1 MAKIKEIE
9 LPIIGMHCSA
19 CVASVEKALSQ
30 RVDGVQSASVNL
42 ATESAR
48 VSYDENMTSVEK
60 LIEAVGETG
69 FRALPPEQ
77 ESEERLE
84 REHEVK
90 DRWRR
95 LIFGVVLTLPLF
107 VLHLTH
113 AAGYHLPGISLAVL
127 AWIQFA
133 LSLPVQIYS
142 GMPFY
147 QGAYKS
153 IRSGSASMDVLVALG
168 STVAFVYSAVILF
181 LSAYGEY
188 TLYFETSAMIITL
201 ITLGKWLE
209 VRARGQA
216 AGSLRKLLELAPQN
230 AVLIS
235 EQDGS
240 LKDVLVKDIKKDDLV
255 LVKPG
260 TKVPTDGVIEEG
272 ESALDESMVTGES
285 VPVEKKPGDKV
296 IGATINSSGTL
307 RVRVKGV
314 GGETVLAQIVDLVK
328 RAQGEKAPV
337 QRLADKVSSV
347 FVPVIVA
354 IALLTF
360 SGWWIGAGDPVHA
373 LVRMVAVLVIACPC
387 ALGLAVPTAVM
398 VAMGKSAGKGILF
411 KSTEAIE
418 IARKVNTVLLDKTGT
433 LTKGKPR
440 VLDYVVL
447 AGNDKGKILSYVA
460 AIESQSEHP
469 LARAIVG
476 FAENS
481 DVARMDASEV
491 VAESGFGVSAQVE
504 NKKVQVG
511 KLEWLEGSVPNSE
524 EAKKL
529 VSQHKLSVSSTIVAI
544 AVDSQISALFFIGDE
559 LKDGA
564 HSCIKELHRMD
575 KQVVLVTGDRAEVA
589 QKVASELGIDQ
600 VEAGVLPQ
608 DKDSIVARYQDD
620 GGRVAMVGDGINDA
634 PALARADIG
643 VAIGTGTDVAIQA
656 SDITLVN
663 GELES
668 LIRAFRVSEATMSTI
683 RQNLFWAFFYNAA
696 LVPLAA
702 GAFIRAGFLP
712 SFLSD
717 MHPALAAGAMAFS
730 SVTVVLNS
738 LRLSRKIF

>member
-1 MAKIKEIE
+1 MSRIREIE

-19 CVASVEKALSQ
+19 CVASVEKALNQ

-42 ATESAR
+42 TTESAR
-48 VSYDENMTSVEK
+48 VSYDENLVSVDR
-60 LIEAVGETG
+60 LIEAVAESGY
-69 FRALPPEQ
+69 RALPPEQ

-90 DRWRR
+90 DRRRR
-95 LIFGVVLTLPLF
+95 LIFGAAFTFPLF
-107 VLHLTH
+107 VLHLAH
-113 AAGYHLPGISLAVL
+113 AAGYHFSGVSFAAL
-127 AWIQFA
+127 AWIQFI
-133 LSLPVQIYS
+133 LSLPVQLYS

-153 IRSGSASMDVLVALG
+153 IKSGGASMDVLVALG
-168 STVAFVYSAVILF
+168 STVAFVYSAAILF

-216 AGSLRKLLELAPQN
+216 AGSLRKLLELAPQK
-230 AVLIS
+230 AVLID

-240 LKDVLVKDIKKDDLV
+240 FKDVQVKNLKKEDLV

-260 TKVPTDGVIEEG
+260 AKVPTDGVIEEG

-314 GGETVLAQIVDLVK
+314 GGETVLAQIIELVK
-328 RAQGEKAPV
+328 RAQGEKSPV
-337 QRLADKVSSV
+337 QRLADKVSAV

-354 IALLTF
+354 IALITF
-360 SGWWIGAGDPVHA
+360 FGWWLGAGDPVHA

-398 VAMGKSAGKGILF
+398 VSMGKSAGKGILF
-411 KSTEAIE
+411 KNTEAIE
-418 IARKVNTVLLDKTGT
+418 IARKVDTVLLDKTGT
-433 LTKGKPR
+433 LTRGEPR

-447 AGNDKGKILSYVA
+447 GGSENNTALAYA
-460 AIESQSEHP
+460 AAVESQSEHP
-469 LARAIVG
+469 LARAIVR
-476 FAENS
+476 FAESMKIDGSN
-481 DVARMDASEV
+481 ATEV
-491 VAESGFGVSAQVE
+491 KADSGHGVSARVDGHQV
-504 NKKVQVG
+504 KAG
-511 KLEWLEGSVPNSE
+511 KLEWLEGGVTNSD
-524 EAKKL
+524 EAERL
-529 VSQHKLSVSSTIVAI
+529 ISRHELSASSTIVAL
-544 AVDSQISALFFIGDE
+544 AVDENIRAVFFIGDE
-559 LKDGA
+559 IKDGA
-564 HSCIKELHRMD
+564 LACVKELHRMG
-575 KQVVLVTGDRAEVA
+575 KQVVLVTGDRREVA
-589 QKVASELGIDQ
+589 DKVARDLGIDK

-608 DKDSIVARYQDD
+608 DKDSIVGRYQDE
-620 GGRVAMVGDGINDA
+620 GRKVAMVGDGINDA
-634 PALARADIG
+634 PALARADTGI
-643 VAIGTGTDVAIQA
+643 AIGTGTDVAIQA

-668 LIRAFRVSEATMSTI
+668 LTRAFRVSEATMTTI

-702 GAFIRAGFLP
+702 GAFIWAKSFP
-712 SFLSD
+712 AFLSD

-738 LRLSRKIF
+738 LRLSSKIS